1 MKKTYIEPETT
12 VVAINVKS
20 NLMDP
25 SAVVNRDTSA
35 VNDTGVGDVSGTTL
49 SRETVSSPDAWE
61 EW

>member
-12 VVAINVKS
+12 VVAINLRT

-25 SAVVNRDTSA
+25 SKFSPKDAGSMEA
-35 VNDTGVGDVSGTTL
+35 GDSFN
-49 SRETVSSPDAWE
+49 SREAIDAPDAWD